1 MKHISLLNRGTPS
14 NGRSSTFGRQLLVD
28 EDDYYDVNDVV
39 NFPYND
45 NHIEAVGEIDGEG
58 TECVIGTRTP
68 TAIGSTG
75 NVPDTTAT
83 NRYID
88 DDEFHPPMCGQL
100 FLTKVIGNNG
110 GGGITRKQ
118 QSKTKE
124 LNSPRRSYNRRNPM
138 LRLTQNKKKNQ
149 LTKIVMSSVGYHE
162 TFSAEQSPDSE
173 SETSSVQSYNDRVR
187 VLSSPITTQTCPN
200 ATAAAGSHDARHRQS
215 SSSNRSCGGDSDTT
229 SSLPSHIV
237 QFDPSEL
244 ELIKTE
250 KVNADKNASKML
262 TSMSSDKPS
271 EVNSKNHADSST
283 SSLLEI
289 MENQSAAT
297 KSKVVGGRGKQ
308 GHTVATSLS
317 PFQSTVLPTVAE
329 EKSFDLIESPSS
341 SSAASNYK
349 LVTSIAVT
357 SDQKISNLLPTAS
370 SSFSS
375 GDEDEDVSAFFGC
388 NTNHQGNRDLHDDSV
403 DADDDDD
410 EIRDDRET
418 VTMSQFGCFSPTNH
432 EKEAFFSSSNASRPN
447 HNSVENVPQESNQL
461 NREISYK
468 SEAKNLKSTQ
478 KDSPEMMEILDA
490 MRQII
495 LKQQD
500 AIQAISDENVEFRNQ
515 LALCHREMK
524 TLQGESS
531 DQLVQIT
538 QLVIQKNSLDV
549 ETTQLKDE
557 LGRLKDEI
565 LRLKSDDADLVNR
578 FESLMNNHDDTTD
591 DDTTVDKVDKI
602 VVQFN
607 KQQRDRHNISPLKH
621 TNDHTSES
629 PPWRQIL
636 GPSDDTSSA
645 SLGRNDIEPK
655 NVQMKSKNT
664 KSSMTEETVD
674 STIVEAETSSS
685 TNPASI
691 TTGIETILPVLETA
705 KIANDAIHPSKPLE
719 HHVSK
724 DKDVTEFKNRLGE
737 IQKKRMMRTGSS
749 VCKDNSNHADANSN
763 DRKTFTVRF
772 L

>member
-1 MKHISLLNRGTPS
+1 MKHISLLNRGTSS
-14 NGRSSTFGRQLLVD
+14 NARSSTFGRQLLVD
-28 EDDYYDVNDVV
+28 EDDDYYVNDVV

-45 NHIEAVGEIDGEG
+45 NHIEAVEEIDGEG

-68 TAIGSTG
+68 TAIGSIG
-75 NVPDTTAT
+75 NVTDTTAT

-100 FLTKVIGNNG
+100 FLTKVIRNNGGG
-110 GGGITRKQ
+110 GGGITRNQ

-124 LNSPRRSYNRRNPM
+124 LISPRRSYNRRNPM

-149 LTKIVMSSVGYHE
+149 LTKIVMSGVGYHE

-173 SETSSVQSYNDRVR
+173 SETSSVQSFNDRVR
-187 VLSSPITTQTCPN
+187 ALSTTTHTSPN
-200 ATAAAGSHDARHRQS
+200 ATAAAGSHDSRHRQS

-229 SSLPSHIV
+229 TGSSLPSHIV

-250 KVNADKNASKML
+250 KLNADKNTSNNL

-271 EVNSKNHADSST
+271 EVVTKNPADSCT
-283 SSLLEI
+283 SSLLE
-289 MENQSAAT
+289 MTENQSATT
-297 KSKVVGGRGKQ
+297 KTKVGGGGGKQ
-308 GHTVATSLS
+308 SHTGASTLS
-317 PFQSTVLPTVAE
+317 SFQTTLLPTVAE

-349 LVTSIAVT
+349 LVTSIVVS
-357 SDQKISNLLPTAS
+357 SDQKTSNLLPTAS

-375 GDEDEDVSAFFGC
+375 GDENEDASAFFGC
-388 NTNHQGNRDLHDDSV
+388 NTSHQGNRDVHDDSV
-403 DADDDDD
+403 NADDD
-410 EIRDDRET
+410 ENRDDRET
-418 VTMSQFGCFSPTNH
+418 VAMSQFGCFTPTNQ
-432 EKEAFFSSSNASRPN
+432 EKEAFVSSAFASNPN
-447 HNSVENVPQESNQL
+447 HNSLENVPQESKQR
-461 NREISYK
+461 NREVDDKI
-468 SEAKNLKSTQ
+468 EAKNLKSTQ

-515 LALCHREMK
+515 LAICHREMK

-538 QLVIQKNSLDV
+538 QLVIQKNSSDV
-549 ETTQLKDE
+549 ETTQLKNE

-565 LRLKSDDADLVNR
+565 LLLKSDDADLVNR

-591 DDTTVDKVDKI
+591 DDTTVDKVDRI

-607 KQQRDRHNISPLKH
+607 KQLRDRHNISPLKH
-621 TNDHTSES
+621 TNDHTSDNES
-629 PPWRQIL
+629 WRQIL
-636 GPSDDTSSA
+636 GPPDDTSST
-645 SLGRNDIEPK
+645 SMGRNDVEQK
-655 NVQMKSKNT
+655 NA

-685 TNPASI
+685 TNSASI
-691 TTGIETILPVLETA
+691 ATGIETMLPVLETA
-705 KIANDAIHPSKPLE
+705 KIANNATPPSKPLE

-724 DKDVTEFKNRLGE
+724 DKDVAEFKNRLGE

-749 VCKDNSNHADANSN
+749 ASKDNSNHTDANSK